1 MEDDFTIQQTSFIL
15 YWITKYSILPL
26 VDGGIPM
33 SSIFHEN
40 KIEGQVK
47 LILLVEDDEA
57 IRTALRLGLSE
68 AGFQIMEAET
78 LEEGRRV
85 WRQSV
90 DLILLDLGLPDGD
103 GFCLCEEVCQAGGPP
118 VIILTA
124 QDDEQDIIRG
134 LNLGAD
140 DYVTKPFK
148 FGVLLSRIGAVLRRS
163 RSVAAG
169 DGARTFNHDTLV
181 CGPVRL
187 TKSRTEAAVDGVA
200 LHLTAGEYRLLE
212 YLMENKNRTLT
223 RAMILGELWDRE
235 GNYVEDNALTVLM
248 RRLREK
254 LGSEGQRI
262 IKTVRGVG
270 YQVEDDYEN

>member
-1 MEDDFTIQQTSFIL
+1 MNGNSNKDITETMAAKIREDRKGF
-15 YWITKYSILPL
+15 
-26 VDGGIPM
+26 
-33 SSIFHEN
+33 
-40 KIEGQVK
+40 
-47 LILLVEDDEA
+47 ILLVEDDDA
-57 IRTALRLGLSE
+57 IRAALRLALEE
-68 AGFQIMEAET
+68 AGFQTAEAEN
-78 LEEGRRV
+78 LEDARKADLK
-85 WRQSV
+85 SP

-103 GFCLCEEVCQAGGPP
+103 GLCLCEEICQAGGPP

-148 FGVLLSRIGAVLRRS
+148 LGVLLSRIGAVLRRGKS
-163 RSVAAG
+163 FRQG
-169 DGARTFNHDTLV
+169 GAMNLPAFDALV

-187 TKSRTEAAVDGVA
+187 VKSSTEAAVNGAV

-223 RAMILGELWDRE
+223 RSMILGELWDRE

-248 RRLREK
+248 RRLRDK
-254 LGSEGQRI
+254 LGPDGQRI
-262 IKTVRGVG
+262 IRTVRGVG
-270 YQVEDDYEN
+270 YKVEDGYEK

>member
-1 MEDDFTIQQTSFIL
+1 MNDNFNENIPEDRFPQIKKEQEKF
-15 YWITKYSILPL
+15 
-26 VDGGIPM
+26 
-33 SSIFHEN
+33 
-40 KIEGQVK
+40 
-47 LILLVEDDEA
+47 ILLVEDDDS
-57 IRTALRLGLSE
+57 IRTALKLGLE
-68 AGFQIMEAET
+68 AAGFRTAEAET
-78 LEEGRRV
+78 LKEA
-85 WRQSV
+85 RQADLKSV

-103 GFCLCEEVCQAGGPP
+103 GLYLCQEVCQAQGPP

-148 FGVLLSRIGAVLRRS
+148 LGVLLSRIGAVLRRG
-163 RSVAAG
+163 R
-169 DGARTFNHDTLV
+169 GATPGEIVPSTARDVLV

-187 TKSRTEAAVDGVA
+187 VKSSTEAAVGGTV

-223 RAMILGELWDRE
+223 RCMILGKLWDRE

-248 RRLREK
+248 RRLRDK
-254 LGSEGQRI
+254 LGPDGQQI
-262 IKTVRGVG
+262 IRTVRGVG
-270 YQVEDDYEN
+270 YKAEDSYEK

>member
-1 MEDDFTIQQTSFIL
+1 
-15 YWITKYSILPL
+15 
-26 VDGGIPM
+26 M
-33 SSIFHEN
+33 SSIFNEN
-40 KIEGQVK
+40 IEDRFPKISKEQEQV
-47 LILLVEDDEA
+47 ILLVEDDEA
-57 IRTALRLGLSE
+57 IRTALRLGLEE
-68 AGFQIMEAET
+68 AGFQTTEAES
-78 LEEGRRV
+78 LEEA
-85 WRQSV
+85 RQVLLKSV

-103 GFCLCEEVCQAGGPP
+103 GLCLCEEVCREGGPP

-163 RSVAAG
+163 RGLDSG
-169 DGARTFNHDTLV
+169 DGAGAVARDTLV

-187 TKSRTEAAVDGVA
+187 VKSRTEAAVGGGV

-223 RAMILGELWDRE
+223 RSMILGELWDRE

-254 LGSEGQRI
+254 LGPEGQQI
-262 IKTVRGVG
+262 IRTVRGVG
-270 YQVEDDYEN
+270 YKVEDGYEK

>member
-1 MEDDFTIQQTSFIL
+1 
-15 YWITKYSILPL
+15 
-26 VDGGIPM
+26 M
-33 SSIFHEN
+33 SSIFNEN
-40 KIEGQVK
+40 IIENRFPKIRKEQK
-47 LILLVEDDEA
+47 QFILLVEDDES
-57 IRTALRLGLSE
+57 IRTALRFGLEE
-68 AGFQIMEAET
+68 AGFQITEAET
-78 LEEGRRV
+78 LGEA
-85 WRQSV
+85 RQAELKSV

-103 GFCLCEEVCQAGGPP
+103 GLRLCEEVCQEGGPP

-148 FGVLLSRIGAVLRRS
+148 LGVLLSRIGAVLRRS
-163 RSVAAG
+163 KSADSGNSARSS
-169 DGARTFNHDTLV
+169 TCDTLA

-187 TKSRTEAAVDGVA
+187 IKSRTEAAVCGTV

-223 RAMILGELWDRE
+223 RSMILGELWDRE

-254 LGSEGQRI
+254 LGPDGQQI
-262 IKTVRGVG
+262 IRTVRGVG
-270 YQVEDDYEN
+270 YKVEDGYEK

>member
-1 MEDDFTIQQTSFIL
+1 MNG
-15 YWITKYSILPL
+15 KK
-26 VDGGIPM
+26 M
-33 SSIFHEN
+33 
-40 KIEGQVK
+40 
-47 LILLVEDDEA
+47 ILLVEDDDS
-57 IRTALRLGLSE
+57 IRTALTLALEE
-68 AGFQIMEAET
+68 AGFLTAEAEN
-78 LEEGRRV
+78 LEEGR
-85 WRQSV
+85 QADLKAV

-103 GFCLCEEVCQAGGPP
+103 GLCLCEEVCQAGGPP

-148 FGVLLSRIGAVLRRS
+148 LGVLMSRIGAVLRRG
-163 RSVAAG
+163 RNGNQDG
-169 DGARTFNHDTLV
+169 DALSLDRDTLV
-181 CGPVRL
+181 CGPVKL
-187 TKSRTEAAVDGVA
+187 VKSRTEAAVSGAV

-248 RRLREK
+248 RRLRDK
-254 LGSEGQRI
+254 LGPKGQQI

-270 YQVEDDYEN
+270 YKVEDSDEK

>member
-1 MEDDFTIQQTSFIL
+1 
-15 YWITKYSILPL
+15 
-26 VDGGIPM
+26 M
-33 SSIFHEN
+33 SSIFNEN
-40 KIEGQVK
+40 IEDRFPKISKEQEQV
-47 LILLVEDDEA
+47 ILLVEDDEA
-57 IRTALRLGLSE
+57 IRTALRLGLEE
-68 AGFQIMEAET
+68 AGFRINEAET
-78 LEEGRRV
+78 LEEA
-85 WRQSV
+85 RQAQLKSV

-103 GFCLCEEVCQAGGPP
+103 GLCLCEEVCREEGPP

-148 FGVLLSRIGAVLRRS
+148 FGVLLSRIGAVLRRVRGLDS
-163 RSVAAG
+163 G
-169 DGARTFNHDTLV
+169 DGTGDVARDTLV

-187 TKSRTEAAVDGVA
+187 VKSRTEAAVGGAV

-254 LGSEGQRI
+254 LGPEGQRI
-262 IKTVRGVG
+262 IRTVRGVG
-270 YQVEDDYEN
+270 YKVEDGYEK